1 MKIHLKELKK
11 IIKDSVS
18 HLLEEKSKSSKV
30 ESEDSLDSQ
39 IDSYFA
45 KYEKE
50 ATSVKKEGFDFKIM
64 TRNFLLEAEDDK
76 EEKDDKVQEVP
87 SDLTIDDI
95 DLESFTNS
103 VVRLIDNYD
112 SLLEV
117 RDTVVRRAINFLS
130 KSYDSSVIQS
140 FKEILEEQYD
150 IEVGKNQSEEKFSKF
165 PAPPADRAM
174 GPSGGGA

>member
-1 MKIHLKELKK
+1 MKIQLKELKK
-11 IIKDSVS
+11 IIRDSVA
-18 HLLEEKSKSSKV
+18 HLLEAKKSSKV

-50 ATSVKKEGFDFKIM
+50 ATSVKKEGFDFRIM
-64 TRNFLLEAEDDK
+64 TKNFLLEAEGD
-76 EEKDDKVQEVP
+76 EESKDDKPEDVP
-87 SDLTIDDI
+87 AELTVEDI
-95 DLESFTNS
+95 NVESFTNS

-117 RDTVVRRAINFLS
+117 RDTVVRRAVNFLS
-130 KSYDSSVIQS
+130 RSYEPSVIET

-150 IEVGKNQSEEKFSKF
+150 IEVGKNQSEENFSKF
-165 PAPPADRAM
+165 PAPPADRAS
-174 GPSGGGA
+174 GSAGGGS